1 MHDFGTA
8 QLGSG
13 QSTEYSVDGIPV
25 GGRVVI
31 DDDANG
37 LGWHVDVTDLPTG
50 GAYDLYTVLLH
61 EIGHVLGFTR
71 YFSGFGSL
79 VEESGGDLVF
89 VGSDFTV
96 ALDSTGLHVDDPA
109 YADDLMS
116 DTLDP
121 GIRKTISDV
130 NVQMLL
136 EAYASAQAGSGSGGG
151 EAAQTFVEQS
161 SMSLVAPAVIK
172 STEEEDA
179 NTGIQQTATFDVFQP
194 TVFSD
199 NQVADEIE
207 LDTSLFEDLYS
218 SSEFEDALMDSD
230 TDDRQ
235 LVFTHAENDLEWGL
249 DEESMDDAFTNWE
262 GPLL

>member
-1 MHDFGTA
+1 
-8 QLGSG
+8 
-13 QSTEYSVDGIPV
+13 
-25 GGRVVI
+25 
-31 DDDANG
+31 
-37 LGWHVDVTDLPTG
+37 
-50 GAYDLYTVLLH
+50 
-61 EIGHVLGFTR
+61 
-71 YFSGFGSL
+71 
-79 VEESGGDLVF
+79 
-89 VGSDFTV
+89 
-96 ALDSTGLHVDDPA
+96 
-109 YADDLMS
+109 MS

-136 EAYASAQAGSGSGGG
+136 EAYASAQAGSGSGGAAPIFG
-151 EAAQTFVEQS
+151 TNNVPTEENAEPVLIQSQEAAQTFVEQS

-179 NTGIQQTATFDVFQP
+179 NTGIQQRATFDVFQP

-249 DEESMDDAFTNWE
+249 DDEFIGEQESMDDAFTNWE